1 MTAPAPVPAIDDR
14 SYQELL
20 DDALARIP
28 VHNPEWTNFNRSD
41 PGVTL
46 VELFAF
52 LTESLLYRA
61 NQIPERNRR
70 KFLSLLGVPL
80 APASSARGLVTIAN
94 ERGPLAATTL
104 DAGLELAAGKVPFRT
119 EDGLDVLPVEGRAF
133 VKRPLANPSQQVV
146 DYYKHLYASYQ
157 GTKPPLGDLRL
168 YETVPLET
176 AAPVEAAATVDGSL
190 WIALLL
196 REGDDVQ
203 DAAAKQARLREARQ
217 AIAGR
222 TLSLGV
228 VPAVDEPSATLTPTG
243 RERPGSDARIDY
255 QLPVGGALPDDVSQ
269 RRPRYRSLDAA
280 ASGDVLLDPGV
291 VQLQLPDEAALGL
304 WTNLDPLESGV
315 GDFPPTLEDSKLDGR
330 LLTWLRLKVSAGA
343 GARILWTGIN
353 AARVSQRAH
362 VAGEVLPAGTG
373 EPDQTV
379 QLARTPVIPDSVR
392 LTVSA
397 GGRTDEWLQI
407 DDLLAAGPE
416 VPLPE
421 DPRAAP
427 GAPPPPPRPTLV
439 YALDPAAGEL
449 RFGDGAR
456 GARPPAGAILRV
468 SYDYGAGAAGNVAA
482 GRLATAPSLP
492 AGMKVSN
499 PVRTWG
505 GAEGET
511 VAEGE
516 KQAARFLQHR
526 DRLVSVADFE
536 SIVWRTPGIELG
548 RVDVLP
554 AYSPEL
560 APSAP
565 GDAPG
570 AVTLL
575 VVPREDPLHPD
586 SPEPDAAFLD
596 AICGY
601 VDPRRLVTTEVFLR
615 GPTYREL
622 WVSVGIDVVAGASEA
637 VVREQV
643 RGELQRFLAPVDPTL
658 PPWYE
663 DVPVSVDT
671 PYVHQERGWPLGKPV
686 VALELQAVASRVA
699 GVRYVRP
706 VQLAEG
712 NGSAVDQ
719 VGLQG
724 LDLPRV
730 VVRVASGE
738 PASLDALR
746 GARAPDAPPQSTVPV
761 PVVPDTC

>member
-1 MTAPAPVPAIDDR
+1 MTAPVPALDDR
-14 SYQELL
+14 SYQQLL

-80 APASSARGLVTIAN
+80 APASSARGLVAIAN
-94 ERGPLAATTL
+94 ERGPLATATL
-104 DAGLELAAGKVPFRT
+104 DAGIELAAGAVPFRT
-119 EDGLDVLPVEGRAF
+119 EAGLDVLPVEGRAF
-133 VKRPLANPSQQVV
+133 VKRALVDPSPQVI

-157 GTKPPLGDLRL
+157 GSKPPLGELRL
-168 YETVPLET
+168 YETVPLEA
-176 AAPVEAAATVDGSL
+176 AAPVEVASTVDGSL

-203 DAAAKQARLREARQ
+203 DAAARQARAREARR

-222 TLSLGV
+222 TLSLGI
-228 VPAVDEPSATLTPTG
+228 VPAVDEPRATLTPTG
-243 RERPGSDARIDY
+243 RERPGSGARLEY

-269 RRPRYRSLDAA
+269 RQPRYRALDPV

-291 VQLQLPDEAALGL
+291 VQLQLPDEASLAL
-304 WTNLDPLESGV
+304 WTNLDPLEAGV

-330 LLTWLRLKVSAGA
+330 LLTWLRLKVSAGT
-343 GARILWTGIN
+343 GARILWAGIN
-353 AARVSQRAH
+353 ATPVVQRAH

-379 QLARTPVIPDSVR
+379 QLARTPVIPGSVR
-392 LTVSA
+392 LTVSSSV
-397 GGRTDEWLQI
+397 GSGEWQQI

-427 GAPPPPPRPTLV
+427 GTPSPAARPSLV
-439 YALDPAAGEL
+439 YVLDAAAGTI
-449 RFGDGAR
+449 RFGDGAH
-456 GARPPAGAILRV
+456 GTRPPAGATLRV
-468 SYDYGAGAAGNVAA
+468 GYDYGAGVAGNVAA
-482 GRLATAPSLP
+482 GQLATAPSLP

-554 AYSPEL
+554 AFSPEL

-575 VVPREDPLHPD
+575 VVPRNDPLHPD
-586 SPEPDAAFLD
+586 SPVPDSAFLD
-596 AICGY
+596 AICAH
-601 VDPRRLVTTEVFLR
+601 VDPRRLVTTELFLR
-615 GPTYREL
+615 GPSYREL
-622 WVSVGIDVVAGASEA
+622 WVSVGVDIVPGASEA

-643 RGELQRFLAPVDPTL
+643 RSELQRFLAPVDPTL

-663 DVPVSVDT
+663 DVPISVDA
-671 PYVHQERGWPLGKPV
+671 PYVHRERGWPLGKPV
-686 VALELQAVASRVA
+686 VALELQAVASRVP

-712 NGSAVDQ
+712 TGSPVDQ
-719 VGLQG
+719 VALQG

-730 VVRVASGE
+730 VVRVTSGE
-738 PASLDALR
+738 PAGLDAVR
-746 GARAPDAPPQSTVPV
+746 GGRTPDSPPPSTVPV
-761 PVVPDTC
+761 PVVPESC